1 MFGILSF
8 AHTYKTI
15 GAKRATPKLTLIYP
29 LTELWS
35 MVGASTAIVEIGIIP
50 QTNSL
55 YGHDTWIITVVI

>member
-29 LTELWS
+29 LTELWL
-35 MVGASTAIVEIGIIP
+35 MVGASTELGKIGI
-50 QTNSL
+50 SL
-55 YGHDTWIITVVI
+55 QASIVYDHDS